1 MWSAVPDVL
10 VTDLGDELVLIDPA
24 SSEMFSLND
33 TGRLLWQALPAPEND
48 LTTLLER
55 EYGLPH
61 EQAQADVH
69 ALLTSLEARHL
80 ITRS

>member
-10 VTDLGDELVLIDPA
+10 VTDLGDELVLLDPA

-33 TGRLLWQALPAPEND
+33 TGRLLWQALPAHEND

-55 EYGLPH
+55 EYDLPH

-69 ALLTSLEARHL
+69 ILLTSLEARHL
-80 ITRS
+80 ITRL